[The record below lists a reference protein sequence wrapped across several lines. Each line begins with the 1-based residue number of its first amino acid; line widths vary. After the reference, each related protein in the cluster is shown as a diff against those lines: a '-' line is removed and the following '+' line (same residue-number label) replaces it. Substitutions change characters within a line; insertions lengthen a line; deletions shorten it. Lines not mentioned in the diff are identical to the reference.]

1 MAGID
6 AGRGGHYL
14 SCIVSS
20 PVLSGTWEVVVA
32 AMCDV
37 PNLILASILSIS
49 MENSQ
54 QSTRDL

>member
-1 MAGID
+1 MAGVD
-6 AGRGGHYL
+6 AGRGGHYRY
-14 SCIVSS
+14 CIVSS
-20 PVLSGTWEVVVA
+20 PVLSNTWEVVVA

-49 MENSQ
+49 MESSQ